1 MMIYPDTFEKKTGF
15 DKVRELTKGFCLSE
29 PGKQYVEAM
38 HFMSNMA
45 DILLQLNRTEEYR
58 NILLF
63 NKEFPLERFPDIR
76 SVLKKMRVEDAYPEK
91 EEVFELKTVLESARG
106 IYSFFRSE
114 NRELYP
120 SLYGLAADIKP
131 YPYIFEQVDRII
143 DKKGA
148 IKDNASAELR
158 NIRRQAGSLA
168 AEISGRIQSVM
179 KRAQTEGLADKD
191 SSVGVRNGRLVIPVH
206 SSGKRKLK
214 GYIHDESSTGKTT
227 YIEPAEVVEMNNQL
241 RELELAEKR
250 EIISI
255 LKEFAANIR
264 PYNDELVS
272 LVDVLGKIDFVR
284 AKALFSRDIDAVKPV
299 FRSDPVIIWKKA
311 FHPLLSLSFRKEG
324 RKVVPLDITLDQEQR
339 ILVISG
345 PNAGGKSVCL
355 QTVALLQYMIQCGM
369 LVPASE
375 NSEFGIFDEIFLDMG
390 DEQSIENDLSTYSSR
405 LINMKFFLKNS
416 GKRSLVLIDEFGSGT
431 EPAAGGA
438 IAESI
443 LEQLNRNGVM
453 GVFTTHYANLK
464 HFASSESGILNGA
477 MLFDTGAIQ
486 PLFRLETGKPGS
498 SFAFEIARKIGLPE
512 DILQN
517 ASKKVGEDY
526 VRFDKHLKDIIRD
539 KYYWDRKRKN
549 IRKVEKRVSEELES
563 YSKELKDIKKERKK
577 IIERAREEA
586 DQILSTV
593 NKRIENTIREIRES
607 QAEKNTARAA
617 REKAE
622 ELKKWID
629 SESSSDREISEKLS
643 KAEKREEKLKG
654 FSEEKK
660 KENDNQDKKIEKG
673 DIVKLTDQDIT
684 GEVLDI
690 SGESILVAFG
700 NMITTVNI
708 SRLEKRSEISPSKR
722 AGSGGARTGSLDI
735 RKKRLSFSHEM
746 DVRGMRAEEALRIVD
761 EYINEAIMLGVKTV
775 RILHGKGE
783 GVLRQVI
790 RQHLGT
796 IDLVKKYGDE
806 DIERGGA
813 GVTIVELE

>member
-1 MMIYPDTFEKKTGF
+1 M
-15 DKVRELTKGFCLSE
+15 SE
-29 PGKQYVEAM
+29 PGKEHVEAM
-38 HFMSNMA
+38 YFMNSME

-58 NILLF
+58 NMLLF
-63 NKEFPLERFPDIR
+63 NKELPLERFPDIR
-76 SVLKKMRVEDAYPEK
+76 PVLKKIRVEGAYPEK
-91 EEVFELKTVLESARG
+91 EEIFALKTVLESARG
-106 IYSFFRSE
+106 IYLFFRGGNS
-114 NRELYP
+114 ELYP
-120 SLYGLAADIKP
+120 SLYRLAAGIKP

-143 DKKGA
+143 DKKGFV
-148 IKDNASAELR
+148 KDNASAELR
-158 NIRRQAGSLA
+158 NIRRQSGSLA

-179 KRAQTEGLADKD
+179 RRAQKDGLADKD
-191 SSVGVRNGRLVIPVH
+191 FSVAVRNGRLVIPVH
-206 SSGKRKLK
+206 TSGKRKLK
-214 GYIHDESSTGKTT
+214 GYIHDESATGKTT

-250 EIISI
+250 EVIRI

-264 PYNDELVS
+264 PYNDELFS
-272 LVDVLGKIDFVR
+272 LVDVMGEIDFVR
-284 AKALFSRDIDAVKPV
+284 AKALFSRYIDAVKPV
-299 FRSDPVIIWKKA
+299 LRSDPVIGWKKA
-311 FHPLLSLSFRKEG
+311 FHPLLSLALRKEG
-324 RKVVPLDITLDQEQR
+324 RKAVPLDINLDREQR

-355 QTVALLQYMIQCGM
+355 QTVGLLQYMIQCGM

-375 NSEFGIFDEIFLDMG
+375 NSEFGIFNEIFLDMG

-416 GKRSLVLIDEFGSGT
+416 GKRTLVLIDEFGSGT

-443 LEQLNRNGVM
+443 LGQLNRKGVM

-464 HFASSESGILNGA
+464 HFASSEAGVVNGA
-477 MLFDTGAIQ
+477 MMFDTGAIQ

-517 ASKKVGEDY
+517 ASERVGEDY

-539 KYYWDRKRKN
+539 KYYWERKRKN
-549 IRKVEKRVSEELES
+549 IRKVEKKLSEELER
-563 YSKELKDIKKERKK
+563 YSQELKEIQKERKK
-577 IIERAREEA
+577 IIERARDEA

-593 NKRIENTIREIRES
+593 NRRIENTIREIRES
-607 QAEKNTARAA
+607 QAEKKKARAA

-622 ELKKWID
+622 KLKKWVD
-629 SESSSDREISEKLS
+629 SENSSDREISSKLA
-643 KAEKREEKLKG
+643 KVENKEEKLKG
-654 FSEEKK
+654 LK
-660 KENDNQDKKIEKG
+660 EKG
-673 DIVKLTDQDIT
+673 GDEIVSRHKEIGKGDVVKLADQDIT
-684 GEVLDI
+684 GEVLDVNRD
-690 SGESILVAFG
+690 SILVAFG

-708 SRLEKRSEISPSKR
+708 GRLERTSENSLKRGISAGTKSSSSEIV
-722 AGSGGARTGSLDI
+722 
-735 RKKRLSFSHEM
+735 KKRLNFSHEK

-761 EYINEAIMLGVKTV
+761 EFIDEAIMLGVKTV

-790 RQHLGT
+790 RQHLDT
-796 IDLVKKYGDE
+796 FDLVKKYGDE